1 MLLLLFL
8 KLKYAMYGKNVSRSP
23 YKNDNRVQLVS
34 YDDRQT
40 TDQDP

>member
-8 KLKYAMYGKNVSRSP
+8 KLKYAMYGKYVSSSP
-23 YKNDNRVQLVS
+23 KKNDNRVQLVS